1 MQQLIAYHINS
12 QIKRLNN
19 VDRLVD
25 VVRSVV
31 FTSTRSDTPMDGARA
46 TMITD
51 FHAANFEVHRLVT
64 SGTEIKKHQHL
75 MALHFYVFHH
85 VWGLLIFSVRR
96 SSIYNAAD

>member
-64 SGTEIKKHQHL
+64 SGTEIKKHL
-75 MALHFYVFHH
+75 MALLFYVFDHRG
-85 VWGLLIFSVRR
+85 GLLVFSVRR
-96 SSIYNAAD
+96 SLIYNAAD